1 MARRHGG
8 LNIVPPFAEKGVRIY
23 SGRVEALGSILS
35 YLENQKEK
43 YVVMSD
49 ANIAINYDFNALLAA
64 HQASGADVTVAY
76 QKTEIPEGR
85 KNDNYTL
92 TVDADGR
99 VTELLFNDYR
109 SGVQNL
115 DLNIYVLERETL
127 IKLVKDATSRGLIY
141 FERDILAH
149 NVNILNIRA
158 LEYTGYV
165 AHVCDMKSYFDENL
179 KLIDEKNLNALFPK
193 ESPVYTKIRDDN
205 PVRYVNGSSVSNSLL
220 ADGCVIEGTV
230 ENCVLFR
237 GVRVKKGAVVRNC
250 VLMQDTVVE
259 PGAQLDCVVT
269 DKNVRVTARRSSPV
283 PRASRSMFRRTTPSE
298 PDTLKLSQGR
308 LPSPVAPLKEGR
320 GPLRPRPL
328 FAYPPFFLER
338 RNTMKI
344 LYAASEATP
353 FAKSGGLADVA
364 GSLPKALVKDGVD
377 ARVIMPLY
385 GDLKMRDKLEYVTN
399 YSVPVGWR
407 SQYCGLFKAEVNGV
421 TYYFLDNEYY
431 FKRRGLYGFYDDG
444 ERFAFFSRA
453 VLETLFYIDFTPD
466 IINCNDWQTA
476 LVPVYL
482 NLYYRHLDK
491 FNRIKTIF
499 TIHNIAYQ
507 ASTAPISWRIPAA
520 SATVTS
526 TLWNTMAAPTL

>member
-1 MARRHGG
+1 MLSQNNNALGIIFPNSYDNTVPELVTERAMASIPFAGRYRMVDFVLSSMANCGISNVSIVVRKNYHSLMDHLGTGREWDMARRHGG

-35 YLENQKEK
+35 FLENQKER

-109 SGVQNL
+109 PGKQNL
-115 DLNIYVLERETL
+115 DLNIYVMERQTLIVMERQTL
-127 IKLVKDATSRGLIY
+127 IKLVKDAAARGLIY

-149 NVNILNIRA
+149 NVNILNIHA

-193 ESPVYTKIRDDN
+193 KNPVYTKIRDDN
-205 PVRYVNGSSVSNSLL
+205 PTRYVTGSNVSNSLL

-237 GVRVKKGAVVRNC
+237 GVKVKKGAVVKNC

-259 PGAQLDCVVT
+259 AGVELDCVVT
-269 DKNVRVTARRSSPV
+269 DKNVRITA
-283 PRASRSMFRRTTPSE
+283 
-298 PDTLKLSQGR
+298 DKKLSG
-308 LPSPVAPLKEGR
+308 
-320 GPLRPRPL
+320 
-328 FAYPPFFLER
+328 
-338 RNTMKI
+338 T
-344 LYAASEATP
+344 
-353 FAKSGGLADVA
+353 KS
-364 GSLPKALVKDGVD
+364 
-377 ARVIMPLY
+377 
-385 GDLKMRDKLEYVTN
+385 
-399 YSVPVGWR
+399 
-407 SQYCGLFKAEVNGV
+407 F
-421 TYYFLDNEYY
+421 
-431 FKRRGLYGFYDDG
+431 
-444 ERFAFFSRA
+444 
-453 VLETLFYIDFTPD
+453 
-466 IINCNDWQTA
+466 
-476 LVPVYL
+476 PVYVQKS
-482 NLYYRHLDK
+482 H
-491 FNRIKTIF
+491 I
-499 TIHNIAYQ
+499 
-507 ASTAPISWRIPAA
+507 
-520 SATVTS
+520 V
-526 TLWNTMAAPTL
+526 

>member
-1 MARRHGG
+1 MLSQNNNALGIIFPNSYDNTVPELVTERTMASIPFAGRYRMVDFMLSSMANCGISNVSIVVRKNYHSLMDHLGTGREWDMARRHGG

-35 YLENQKEK
+35 YLENQKER

-149 NVNILNIRA
+149 NVNILNVRA

-179 KLIDEKNLNALFPK
+179 KLIDEKNLDALFPK
-193 ESPVYTKIRDDN
+193 NSPVYTKIRDDN
-205 PVRYVNGSSVSNSLL
+205 PVRYVTGSAVTNSLL

-230 ENCVLFR
+230 EDCVLFR
-237 GVRVKKGAVVRNC
+237 GVHIKKGAVVKHC
-250 VLMQDTVVE
+250 VLMQDTIVE

-269 DKNVRVTARRSSPV
+269 DKNVRVTAGK
-283 PRASRSMFRRTTPSE
+283 
-298 PDTLKLSQGR
+298 KLSGTE
-308 LPSPVAPLKEGR
+308 S
-320 GPLRPRPL
+320 
-328 FAYPPFFLER
+328 F
-338 RNTMKI
+338 
-344 LYAASEATP
+344 
-353 FAKSGGLADVA
+353 
-364 GSLPKALVKDGVD
+364 
-377 ARVIMPLY
+377 
-385 GDLKMRDKLEYVTN
+385 
-399 YSVPVGWR
+399 
-407 SQYCGLFKAEVNGV
+407 
-421 TYYFLDNEYY
+421 
-431 FKRRGLYGFYDDG
+431 
-444 ERFAFFSRA
+444 
-453 VLETLFYIDFTPD
+453 
-466 IINCNDWQTA
+466 
-476 LVPVYL
+476 PVYVQK
-482 NLYYRHLDK
+482 NH
-491 FNRIKTIF
+491 I
-499 TIHNIAYQ
+499 
-507 ASTAPISWRIPAA
+507 
-520 SATVTS
+520 V
-526 TLWNTMAAPTL
+526 